1 MVLLPKENLLKSI
14 LNIGQRMNKLTY
26 KESLQLIKD
35 DAFLQEKRINI
46 EECIESKDIPAC
58 LYCEEY
64 EHCILLVDY
73 TRTVASLIRS

>member
-1 MVLLPKENLLKSI
+1 
-14 LNIGQRMNKLTY
+14 MNKLTY
-26 KESLQLIKD
+26 KEPLQLIKD
-35 DAFLQEKRINI
+35 DAFLQEKRTNI
-46 EECIESKDIPAC
+46 EECIISRDLPNC

>member
-1 MVLLPKENLLKSI
+1 
-14 LNIGQRMNKLTY
+14 MNKLTY
-26 KESLQLIKD
+26 RESLQQIKD
-35 DAFLQEKRINI
+35 DTLLQEKRVEI
-46 EECIESKDIPAC
+46 EECIESRNIPTC

>member
-1 MVLLPKENLLKSI
+1 MN
-14 LNIGQRMNKLTY
+14 RMTY
-26 KESLQLIKD
+26 KESLQQIKD

-58 LYCEEY
+58 LYCEEF
-64 EHCILLVDY
+64 EHCLLQIDY

>member
-1 MVLLPKENLLKSI
+1 MTINFYLREYLK
-14 LNIGQRMNKLTY
+14 MNKLTY
-26 KESLQLIKD
+26 RESLQLIKED
-35 DAFLQEKRINI
+35 TLLQEKRVEI
-46 EECIESKDIPAC
+46 EDCIESRNIPAC

>member
-1 MVLLPKENLLKSI
+1 MNEQILKEYFQQINV
-14 LNIGQRMNKLTY
+14 
-26 KESLQLIKD
+26 

-46 EECIESKDIPAC
+46 EECIESKEIPAC

-64 EHCILLVDY
+64 EHCLLQIDY

>member
-1 MVLLPKENLLKSI
+1 MTISFYLKESL
-14 LNIGQRMNKLTY
+14 RMNKLTY

-35 DAFLQEKRINI
+35 DTLLQEKRVEID
-46 EECIESKDIPAC
+46 ECIESRNIPAC

>member
-1 MVLLPKENLLKSI
+1 
-14 LNIGQRMNKLTY
+14 MNKLTY
-26 KESLQLIKD
+26 RESLQLIKD
-35 DAFLQEKRINI
+35 DNTLQEKRNEID
-46 EECIESKDIPAC
+46 ECIESRSIPTC

>member
-1 MVLLPKENLLKSI
+1 
-14 LNIGQRMNKLTY
+14 MNKLTY

-64 EHCILLVDY
+64 EQCILLVDY
-73 TRTVASLIRS
+73 TRAVASLIRS

>member
-1 MVLLPKENLLKSI
+1 MDKQVLKEYF
-14 LNIGQRMNKLTY
+14 Q
-26 KESLQLIKD
+26 QIKD

-46 EECIESKDIPAC
+46 EECIESKNIPAC

-73 TRTVASLIRS
+73 TRAVASLIRSWFKTYKKELLWKMLQKLI

>member
-1 MVLLPKENLLKSI
+1 
-14 LNIGQRMNKLTY
+14 MNKLTY
-26 KESLQLIKD
+26 RESLQLIKD
-35 DAFLQEKRINI
+35 DNTLQEKRNEID
-46 EECIESKDIPAC
+46 ECIESRNIPAC

>member
-1 MVLLPKENLLKSI
+1 
-14 LNIGQRMNKLTY
+14 MNNLTY

-35 DAFLQEKRINI
+35 DNTLQEKRNEID
-46 EECIESKDIPAC
+46 ECIESRSIPTC

>member
-1 MVLLPKENLLKSI
+1 MNEQILKEYY
-14 LNIGQRMNKLTY
+14 Q
-26 KESLQLIKD
+26 QIKD

-46 EECIESKDIPAC
+46 EECIESKEIPAC

-73 TRTVASLIRS
+73 TRAVASLIRS